1 MDTIFT
7 FSAGTLARPLLI
19 AVGVAALILV
29 GRALLA
35 PYLARIGLRNPPRRW
50 VRTALIVLG
59 LMLATTFVA
68 SSLAIDDT
76 ITLAVKTVA
85 VYNLGRIDEDI
96 TGGQGPLNT
105 YPESYGVNVE
115 QALGDNAM
123 VAGIAPALV
132 TPDMLVADTT
142 ARQVRGGVSA
152 IGLASNQAGPL
163 AAFHSTANGAAAPM
177 AALPSG
183 QIYLNNNLA
192 DLLNAHA
199 GDTVTLYSI
208 HWLGQ
213 RFTYRVA
220 AIVTGGLL
228 GDAPQVVLPLDVLQ
242 ADAQQPASINHIY
255 IANAGNGLTGVGY
268 SDAVADIARSSLP
281 GGVSVA
287 QVKRDGVDFSLR
299 AQDIF
304 GRILT
309 LYTLFAFAIGL
320 LLIFL
325 IFALLAAERRAELG
339 MARAVGM
346 RRGQVV
352 WTLLFEGAA
361 YDLTAALGGVLSGL
375 ILGAVIVEIV
385 SPTLK
390 QVGFP
395 LTLELN
401 PASMFVAFALGL
413 LFTLLTIAL
422 ASWTV
427 SHMTIAAALRDLPEP
442 RAPDPTLFTL
452 ARNTL
457 FSSRPDGRMPLGQ
470 LGGAW
475 LALLWGLT
483 TRGLVPLALGVWLLN
498 VGAARLDAL
507 IFSVGLSFAAAG
519 VALVARWL
527 ALAALALTLRLR
539 RTAPQDALV
548 ALTRATRL
556 SDRLSALVIGAIL
569 ALYWSLPFD
578 ALASLGLPRFSG
590 AGIQIFFIAGVMM
603 VAGCVLALAP
613 NLDVLLAP
621 VKWLAGRLR
630 GLRHVARIALVYPSQ
645 QRFRTGIGLALFSL
659 VVFTMVVMDVIAAST
674 TGAYDNLPAQAAN
687 YDIAGQPLFS
697 SVGGVG
703 PAMAGIRRNA
713 PGAAS
718 AIAAVGE
725 ARPLPLGIIQ
735 PGAANASW
743 RFYPASEVSGA
754 LAQGVGLP
762 LAARASGFGSDAAV
776 WHALQTTPGD
786 VVVDASALSPAD
798 AAALG
803 VTPGLAPTGN
813 QFLGPPI
820 AAGLPGTSSLESLAA
835 QQAAQNLIQG
845 NGPLDATGGQG
856 SEALGVLGLL
866 LQFGG
871 DLHNYT
877 LSLRNIAIK
886 PHVIAPT
893 TLWVADLRG
902 GPATKLTVVG
912 VVDNS
917 HSQAYGV
924 LGSQATFAP
933 TEQGLPAWGN
943 EYYYFKLKPGADAH
957 ATSLAI
963 GAALNQN
970 GFETTVIQD
979 VLLNVNGPKV
989 YITRV
994 LVGLVGLTLLVGMAA
1009 LAVTGSRAVVE
1020 RRQQIGMLRALGFH
1034 RGHVQLIFLIE
1045 SLLVGVAGVALGVTL
1060 GLILCRNI
1068 FAVDFFAQFQ
1078 SGLTLIV
1085 PWRDVAGIC
1094 GAALAASLLAAL
1106 LPAIQAGLVA
1116 PADALRYE

>member
-1 MDTIFT
+1 LDTIFT
-7 FSAGTLARPLLI
+7 FSPGTLAQPLLI

-29 GRALLA
+29 GRAALA
-35 PYLARIGLRNPPRRW
+35 PFLARIGLRNAPRRLL
-50 VRTALIVLG
+50 RTALIVLG

-85 VYNLGRIDEDI
+85 VFNLGRIDEDI
-96 TGGQGPLNT
+96 TGGQGTLNT
-105 YPESYGVNVE
+105 YPENYGDRV
-115 QALGDNAM
+115 QHALGDNAM

-132 TPDMLVADTT
+132 APDTLVADTT

-152 IGLASNQAGPL
+152 IGLTSEAGGPL
-163 AAFHSTANGAAAPM
+163 SAFHSVATGAATPPQ
-177 AALPSG
+177 ALG
-183 QIYLNNNLA
+183 NGEVYLNSNLA
-192 DLLNAHA
+192 SLINAHV
-199 GDTVTLYSI
+199 GDSVTLYSI
-208 HWLGQ
+208 HWIGQ
-213 RFTYRVA
+213 RYTFHVR

-228 GDAPQVVLPLDVLQ
+228 GDAPQIVLPIAALQ
-242 ADAQQPASINHIY
+242 TMTQQPASINHIY

-268 SDAVADIARSSLP
+268 SDEIADAARSVLP
-281 GGVSVA
+281 GDVGVA
-287 QVKRDGVDFSLR
+287 QVKRDGVNFSIR

-346 RRGQVV
+346 RRSQVV

-361 YDLTAALGGVLSGL
+361 YDLAAALGGVLSGL
-375 ILGAVIVEIV
+375 ILGAVLVGIVG
-385 SPTLK
+385 PQLK
-390 QVGFP
+390 QLGFP
-395 LTLELN
+395 LTLQLN

-422 ASWTV
+422 AAWMV

-442 RAPDPTLFTL
+442 RAPDPTLATL
-452 ARNTL
+452 ARKTL
-457 FSSRPDGRMPLGQ
+457 FSTRPDGRMPLSQ
-470 LGGAW
+470 LGAAW

-483 TRGLVPLALGVWLLN
+483 TRGLIPLAVGVWLLN

-507 IFSVGLSFAAAG
+507 IFSVGLSFAATG
-519 VALVARWL
+519 VALMARWL
-527 ALAALALTLRLR
+527 ALASLAFALRLR
-539 RTAPQDALV
+539 QTEAQAALV
-548 ALTRATRL
+548 TLTRATRVA
-556 SDRLSALVIGAIL
+556 DRLSALVIGALL

-578 ALASLGLPRFSG
+578 ALANLGLPRFSG

-613 NLDVLLAP
+613 NLDLLLAP
-621 VKWLAGRLR
+621 LKWLAGRLR

-703 PAMAGIRRNA
+703 PAMAGIQRA
-713 PGAAS
+713 SPGAAN
-718 AIAAVGE
+718 AIAATGE

-735 PGAANASW
+735 PGQTSARWS
-743 RFYPASEVSGA
+743 FYPASEVSGS

-762 LAARASGFGSDAAV
+762 LAARATGYTSDAAV
-776 WHALQTTPGD
+776 WHAVQTTPGA

-803 VTPGLAPTGN
+803 VTPGVAPTGN

-835 QQAAQNLIQG
+835 QQAAQNLTQG
-845 NGPLDATGGQG
+845 NGPVDATGGQG
-856 SEALGVLGLL
+856 NEALGVLGLL

-871 DLHNYT
+871 ALHDYT
-877 LSLRNIAIK
+877 LSLHNVALR
-886 PHVIAPT
+886 PGVIAPT

-902 GPATKLTVVG
+902 GPATRLTVVG
-912 VVDNS
+912 IVDNS
-917 HSQAYGV
+917 HGQAYGV
-924 LGSQATFAP
+924 MGSQATFAP

-943 EYYYFKLKPGADAH
+943 EYYYFKLKPGVNAH
-957 ATSLAI
+957 TTSLAI

-1045 SLLVGVAGVALGVTL
+1045 SLLVGAAGIALGVTL

-1094 GAALAASLLAAL
+1094 GAALAASLIAAL
-1106 LPAIQAGLVA
+1106 LPAVQAGLVA

>member
-1 MDTIFT
+1 LDTIFT
-7 FSAGTLARPLLI
+7 FSPGTLAQPLLI
-19 AVGVAALILV
+19 AVAVAAVILV
-29 GRALLA
+29 GRAALA
-35 PYLARIGLRNPPRRW
+35 PYLARIGLRNAPRRL

-85 VYNLGRIDEDI
+85 VFNLGRIDEDI
-96 TGGQGPLNT
+96 TGGQGTLNT
-105 YPESYGVNVE
+105 YPENYGDRV
-115 QALGDNAM
+115 QHALGDNTM

-132 TPDMLVADTT
+132 APDTLVADTT
-142 ARQVRGGVSA
+142 ARQVRGGVAA
-152 IGLASNQAGPL
+152 IGLATDSGGPL
-163 AAFHSTANGAAAPM
+163 SAFHSVANSAAAPPQ
-177 AALPSG
+177 ALG
-183 QIYLNNNLA
+183 NGEAYLNSNLA
-192 DLLNAHA
+192 SLMNAHV
-199 GDTVTLYSI
+199 GDAVTLYSI

-213 RFTYRVA
+213 RFTFHVR

-228 GDAPQVVLPLDVLQ
+228 GDAPQIVLPLSALQ
-242 ADAQQPASINHIY
+242 TMTQQPASINHIY

-268 SDAVADIARSSLP
+268 SDAVADTARAVLP
-281 GGVSVA
+281 DGVSVA
-287 QVKRDGVDFSLR
+287 QVKRDGVNFSIR

-325 IFALLAAERRAELG
+325 IFTLLAAERRAELG

-361 YDLTAALGGVLSGL
+361 YDLTAAIGGVISGL
-375 ILGAVIVEIV
+375 IVGAVIVGIV

-390 QVGFP
+390 QLGFP
-395 LTLELN
+395 LTLQLN
-401 PASMFVAFALGL
+401 PASMVVAFALGL

-422 ASWTV
+422 AAWTV

-442 RAPDPTLFTL
+442 RAPDPTLATL

-457 FSSRPDGRMPLGQ
+457 FSNRPDGRMPPSQ

-483 TRGLVPLALGVWLLN
+483 TRGLVPLALGAWLLD

-507 IFSVGLSFAAAG
+507 IFSVGLSFAATG
-519 VALVARWL
+519 VALLVRWL
-527 ALAALALTLRLR
+527 ALVSLAASLRLR
-539 RTAPQDALV
+539 RAEPQAALV

-556 SDRLSALVIGAIL
+556 GDRLSALVIGGIL

-613 NLDVLLAP
+613 NLDLLLAP
-621 VKWLAGRLR
+621 LKWLAGRLR

-697 SVGGVG
+697 SVGGVSQ
-703 PAMAGIRRNA
+703 ASAAIQRNA
-713 PGAAS
+713 PAAAS
-718 AIAAVGE
+718 AIAATGE
-725 ARPLPLGIIQ
+725 ARPLPLGVIQ
-735 PGAANASW
+735 PGQASASW
-743 RFYPASEVSGA
+743 RFYPASEVSGS
-754 LAQGVGLP
+754 LLQGVGLP

-786 VVVDASALSPAD
+786 VVVDASALSLAD

-803 VTPGLAPTGN
+803 VTPGVAPTGN

-835 QQAAQNLIQG
+835 QQAAQNLTQNGGPTASGSQG
-845 NGPLDATGGQG
+845 A
-856 SEALGVLGLL
+856 EALGVLGLL
-866 LQFGG
+866 LQFSGA
-871 DLHNYT
+871 LHDYT
-877 LSLRNIAIK
+877 LSLHNIALR
-886 PHVIAPT
+886 PGVIAPT

-902 GPATKLTVVG
+902 GAATKLTVVG
-912 VVDNS
+912 IVDNS
-917 HSQAYGV
+917 HSQAYGI

-933 TEQGLPAWGN
+933 TEQGLAPFGA
-943 EYYYFKLKPGADAH
+943 EYYYFKLKPGANVH
-957 ATSLAI
+957 TTSLAI
-963 GAALNQN
+963 GSALNQN

-1034 RGHVQLIFLIE
+1034 RSHVQLIFLIE
-1045 SLLVGVAGVALGVTL
+1045 SLLVGAAGVALGVTL

-1094 GAALAASLLAAL
+1094 GAALAASLVAAL